1 MKILVIEDDKTTAAY
16 IQKGMAE
23 LGHVIDIAETGR
35 NGLFL
40 AAGEP
45 YDVMIFDRML
55 PGLDGLGIV
64 KTIRAAGVRTPVL
77 FLTALSGIDDRVD
90 GFQAGGDDYLVKP
103 FAFAEL
109 VARINALARRPPI
122 NDVQTVLRVADLEM
136 DLLKRRVSRAGKDI
150 DLQPREFRLLEFLM
164 QNAGRLVTRTMLL
177 EHVWEYHFD
186 PRTNIVE
193 THVSRLRSKVDRD
206 FDKELIETVR
216 GSGYMIR
223 DPA

>member
-35 NGLFL
+35 NGLLL

-45 YDVMIFDRML
+45 YDVMIIDRML

-109 VARINALARRPPI
+109 VARITALARRPPI
-122 NDVQTVLRVADLEM
+122 SDIQTVLRVADLEM
-136 DLLKRRVSRAGKDI
+136 DLLKRRVSRAGKEI

-206 FDKELIETVR
+206 FDKELIETIR
-216 GSGYMIR
+216 GSGYLIR

>member
-35 NGLFL
+35 NGLLL

-45 YDVMIFDRML
+45 YDVMIIDRML

-109 VARINALARRPPI
+109 VARITALARRPPI
-122 NDVQTVLRVADLEM
+122 SDIQTVLRVADLEM
-136 DLLKRRVSRAGKDI
+136 DLLKRRVSRAGKEI

-216 GSGYMIR
+216 GSGYLIR